1 MNRAWRLGAALL
13 IIAAVSL
20 LASPASA
27 VCNIATITSMSP
39 ATANTGTYTPPTA
52 PTWQSVTLTI
62 GGTYNSLLGGTCT
75 LSISF
80 NRASLPASMARTGGG
95 ATLPYTIQSAAGGGN
110 TLLYTGG
117 GVPPAANRLATSFS
131 AGILGLGRPFSVNLT
146 VYFLMQP
153 GSPQLEG
160 SYSDGITVHFFDGTG
175 GGVSEV
181 TPARAFTVTGTVAK
195 ACTIGGVY
203 TPAADSA
210 TIPVGPTG
218 IVNTTPIGKSYASA
232 ICNSLTNLQVTSQ
245 SGAVKRTAA
254 APGGFTN
261 LINYTAAAS
270 YGGASSTLN
279 TATIPTAT
287 GAEAGTI
294 GVTSSSTSSGSIS
307 VTITPLTPSQNLVPG
322 SYSDTLRVT
331 LTPQ

>member
-1 MNRAWRLGAALL
+1 MSDIRRLCAALL
-13 IIAAVSL
+13 LLVAAACL
-20 LASPASA
+20 FASPAA
-27 VCNIATITSMSP
+27 AQCTIASVTSMTP
-39 ATANTGTYTPPTA
+39 ATASTGTYTPPAA
-52 PTWQSVTLTI
+52 PTWQATTLTI

-80 NRASLPASMARTGGG
+80 HRATLPASMARAGGG
-95 ATLPYTIQSAAGGGN
+95 ATLPYSIESAAGGG
-110 TLLYTGG
+110 TVLLYNTG
-117 GVPPAANRLATSFS
+117 GVPPNRLATSFN
-131 AGILGLGRPFSVNLT
+131 AGLLGLGRPFSVNLT
-146 VYFLMQP
+146 VYFQMQP
-153 GSPQLEG
+153 GSPQREG
-160 SYSDGITVHFFDGTG
+160 SYSDGPNVHFFNGTG

-181 TPARAFTVTGTVAK
+181 TPARAFTVTGSVAK

-203 TPAADSA
+203 TPGADSA
-210 TIPVGPTG
+210 TIPVSPTG
-218 IVNTTPIGKSYASA
+218 VVNTSPINRSYASA

-245 SGAVKRTAA
+245 SGSVKRTAA

-261 LINYTAAAS
+261 LIDYSAAAA

-287 GAEAGTI
+287 GAEPGTI
-294 GVTSSSTSSGSIS
+294 GPTSGPTSSGSIS
-307 VTITPLTPSQNLVPG
+307 VTITPLTPAQNLVPG